1 MVEIAGNGGI
11 DQAALTQFERNF
23 MTLAQQK
30 QSKLEASGVVRY
42 LPTDGKYN
50 TLPRIGKLELVEVN
64 GRNPLKQYTDYS
76 VDNRMLRKRR
86 FTTSVLLDNKND
98 VNELIADPTSYI
110 MEALIAAKNRSID
123 RVITSSAIG
132 PVLVGSPNGPQEY
145 LSAEDDGVA
154 TVDATSGVNYGTYT
168 AVTEMFIN
176 KEIPMDMIERVKLLI
191 TGKENTALM
200 NEDKF
205 INNRYISARPV
216 EKGVVND
223 TYETGIADV
232 NNIIGSYSQKS
243 KNIMTKARA
252 DLLGGLAK
260 AGASTMAGNRSSGG
274 LFSALSGISEDSG
287 GWGSGSINGIYQG
300 GTRSG
305 DLPQVLC
312 LKLPKLQESAK
323 YLMPLNLSA
332 ILFVEMREIML
343 KTSET
348 LCWIMF
354 GQEQYHL
361 LSMI

>member
-64 GRNPLKQYTDYS
+64 ERNPLKQYTDYS

-110 MEALIAAKNRSID
+110 MESLLAAKNRSID

-154 TVDATSGVNYGTYT
+154 VVDATSGVNYGTYT
-168 AVTEMFIN
+168 SITETFIN
-176 KEIPMDMIERVKLLI
+176 KEIPMDMIDRVKLLI

-216 EKGVVND
+216 EKGVVNQAGVYD
-223 TYETGIADV
+223 VILFAGSVNGGITVENPILPEETTIRHCLALAPESVAVSMELASLRVEQSAKHV
-232 NNIIGSYSQKS
+232 NS
-243 KNIMTKARA
+243 KELTI
-252 DLLGGLAK
+252 D
-260 AGASTMAGNRSSGG
+260 
-274 LFSALSGISEDSG
+274 F
-287 GWGSGSINGIYQG
+287 WING
-300 GTRSG
+300 
-305 DLPQVLC
+305 
-312 LKLPKLQESAK
+312 
-323 YLMPLNLSA
+323 
-332 ILFVEMREIML
+332 MRTEGARVIDV
-343 KTSET
+343 KTT
-348 LCWIMF
+348 I
-354 GQEQYHL
+354 
-361 LSMI
+361 

>member
-154 TVDATSGVNYGTYT
+154 TVDATSGVNYSTYT

-216 EKGVVND
+216 EKGVVNPAGVYD
-223 TYETGIADV
+223 VILFAGSVNGGITVENPILPEETTIRHCLALAPESIAVSMELASLRVEQSSQHV
-232 NNIIGSYSQKS
+232 NS
-243 KNIMTKARA
+243 KELTI
-252 DLLGGLAK
+252 D
-260 AGASTMAGNRSSGG
+260 
-274 LFSALSGISEDSG
+274 F
-287 GWGSGSINGIYQG
+287 WING
-300 GTRSG
+300 
-305 DLPQVLC
+305 
-312 LKLPKLQESAK
+312 
-323 YLMPLNLSA
+323 
-332 ILFVEMREIML
+332 MRTEGARVIDV
-343 KTSET
+343 KTT
-348 LCWIMF
+348 I
-354 GQEQYHL
+354 
-361 LSMI
+361 

>member
-50 TLPRIGKLELVEVN
+50 TLPRIGKLELIEVKE
-64 GRNPLKQYTDYS
+64 RNPLKQYTDYS

-98 VNELIADPTSYI
+98 VNELISDPTSYI
-110 MEALIAAKNRSID
+110 MEALLAAKNRSID

-145 LSAEDDGVA
+145 LTAEDDGVA
-154 TVDATSGVNYGTYT
+154 VVDATSGVNYGTYT
-168 AVTEMFIN
+168 SITETFIN
-176 KEIPMDMIERVKLLI
+176 KEIPMDMIERVKLLF

-216 EKGVVND
+216 EKGTVNQAGV
-223 TYETGIADV
+223 YDV
-232 NNIIGSYSQKS
+232 ILFAGSV
-243 KNIMTKARA
+243 N
-252 DLLGGLAK
+252 G
-260 AGASTMAGNRSSGG
+260 
-274 LFSALSGISEDSG
+274 GISVENPILPEETTIRHCLALAPESVAVSMELASLRVEQSAKHVNSKELTIDF
-287 GWGSGSINGIYQG
+287 WING
-300 GTRSG
+300 
-305 DLPQVLC
+305 
-312 LKLPKLQESAK
+312 
-323 YLMPLNLSA
+323 
-332 ILFVEMREIML
+332 MRTEGARVIDV
-343 KTSET
+343 KTT
-348 LCWIMF
+348 I
-354 GQEQYHL
+354 
-361 LSMI
+361 

>member
-145 LSAEDDGVA
+145 LSAEDDGVS
-154 TVDATSGVNYGTYT
+154 TVDAISGVNYNTYT
-168 AVTEMFIN
+168 AITEMFIN

-205 INNRYISARPV
+205 INNRYISARSV
-216 EKGVVND
+216 EKGVVNPAGVYD
-223 TYETGIADV
+223 VILFAGSFNGGITVENPILPEENTTRHCLALAPESVAVSMELASLRVEQSSQHV
-232 NNIIGSYSQKS
+232 NS
-243 KNIMTKARA
+243 KELTI
-252 DLLGGLAK
+252 D
-260 AGASTMAGNRSSGG
+260 
-274 LFSALSGISEDSG
+274 F
-287 GWGSGSINGIYQG
+287 WING
-300 GTRSG
+300 
-305 DLPQVLC
+305 
-312 LKLPKLQESAK
+312 
-323 YLMPLNLSA
+323 
-332 ILFVEMREIML
+332 MRTEGARVIDV
-343 KTSET
+343 KTT
-348 LCWIMF
+348 I
-354 GQEQYHL
+354 
-361 LSMI
+361 

>member
-145 LSAEDDGVA
+145 LSAEDDGVS

-168 AVTEMFIN
+168 AITEMFIN

-216 EKGVVND
+216 EKGVVNPAGVYD
-223 TYETGIADV
+223 VILFAGSVNGGITVENPILPEETTIRHCLALAPESVAVSVKLASLRVEQSSQHV
-232 NNIIGSYSQKS
+232 NS
-243 KNIMTKARA
+243 KELTI
-252 DLLGGLAK
+252 D
-260 AGASTMAGNRSSGG
+260 
-274 LFSALSGISEDSG
+274 F
-287 GWGSGSINGIYQG
+287 WING
-300 GTRSG
+300 
-305 DLPQVLC
+305 
-312 LKLPKLQESAK
+312 
-323 YLMPLNLSA
+323 
-332 ILFVEMREIML
+332 MRTEGARVIDF
-343 KTSET
+343 KTT
-348 LCWIMF
+348 I
-354 GQEQYHL
+354 
-361 LSMI
+361 

>member
-216 EKGVVND
+216 EKGVVNPAGVYD
-223 TYETGIADV
+223 VILFAGSVNGGITVENPILPEETTIRHCLALAPESIAVSMELASLRVEQSSQHV
-232 NNIIGSYSQKS
+232 NS
-243 KNIMTKARA
+243 KELTI
-252 DLLGGLAK
+252 D
-260 AGASTMAGNRSSGG
+260 
-274 LFSALSGISEDSG
+274 F
-287 GWGSGSINGIYQG
+287 WING
-300 GTRSG
+300 
-305 DLPQVLC
+305 
-312 LKLPKLQESAK
+312 
-323 YLMPLNLSA
+323 
-332 ILFVEMREIML
+332 MRTEGARVIDV
-343 KTSET
+343 KTT
-348 LCWIMF
+348 I
-354 GQEQYHL
+354 
-361 LSMI
+361 